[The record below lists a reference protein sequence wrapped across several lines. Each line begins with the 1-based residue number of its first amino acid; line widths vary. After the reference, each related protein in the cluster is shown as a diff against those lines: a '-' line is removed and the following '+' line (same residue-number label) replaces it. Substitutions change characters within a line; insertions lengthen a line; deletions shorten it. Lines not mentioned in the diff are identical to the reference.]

1 MNDRITDRDI
11 ELISSYLDSRLS
23 PVENEKVRARLKSE
37 PQFKQLLD
45 EFTYTRR
52 LLQALPQKRAPRNFT
67 LSPDKLPVPRRAF
80 WLQPALSFVSIA
92 AAVMLVVVFSS
103 SYLFGSARSSTAKE
117 AAPQA
122 AMLAAEDASTEAM
135 PPAIINWNPVLG
147 MGGGG
152 GGGDMA
158 AQEVYTGGVGGGGA
172 GGPGWD
178 VSVPAVGGGT
188 SDATEEPLPE
198 SPVAPELAPAP
209 VEELPAEATPIPEVA
224 AVTEEPPLT
233 VMSEP
238 RELDSAASNTEGDL
252 SSLILG
258 IPDAEQQGQ
267 IMSSSQPPVVDE
279 LTRPD
284 LRNLLLILSGAVALL
299 AGIAA
304 LILRRY

>member
-23 PVENEKVRARLKSE
+23 PAENEKVRARLKSE

-67 LSPDKLPVPRRAF
+67 LSTEKAPIPRRAV

-117 AAPQA
+117 AAPEA
-122 AMLAAEDASTEAM
+122 AMLAAENASTEAN
-135 PPAIINWNPVLG
+135 PPAIINWNPVMG
-147 MGGGG
+147 MGG

-178 VSVPAVGGGT
+178 VSVPAAGGGT

-198 SPVAPELAPAP
+198 SPVEPGLAPAP
-209 VEELPAEATPIPEVA
+209 VEELPAEATAIPEVA

-238 RELDSAASNTEGDL
+238 RELDPAASNAEGDL

-258 IPDAEQQGQ
+258 IPDEEQQGQ
-267 IMSSSQPPVVDE
+267 IMSSDQPPVVDE
-279 LTRPD
+279 PNRPD
-284 LRNLLLILSGAVALL
+284 LRSLLLIISGAVALL
-299 AGIAA
+299 AGAAA
-304 LILRRY
+304 LVLRRY